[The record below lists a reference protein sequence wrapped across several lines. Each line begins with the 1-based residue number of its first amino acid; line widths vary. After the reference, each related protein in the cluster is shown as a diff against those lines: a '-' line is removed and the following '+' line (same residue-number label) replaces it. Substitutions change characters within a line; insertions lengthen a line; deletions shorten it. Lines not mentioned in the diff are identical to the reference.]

1 MKKTLLALAVTGL
14 VAGCSTPPEA
24 PEQPKLDS
32 TDQKVSYGMGLVL
45 GERMGNDLP
54 NLQMDQF
61 LQGIQH
67 GHAGDEEAK
76 RMSREEIQQALM
88 TYQQQLQEE
97 QGKQMEELA
106 QKNLDA
112 GEAFLAE
119 NAEREGVET
128 TESGL
133 QYEVLEQGDG
143 EKPAATDT
151 VQVHY
156 TGELLSG
163 EVFDS
168 SRERGEPVTFALNQ
182 VIPGWTEGLQLM
194 SEGARYKL
202 YIPSDLAYGPGGN
215 RAIGP
220 NETLVFDVE
229 LLEINPGSGDQA
241 PEQAAVSSEAATR
254 KSPSRRCRTGA
265 FFDSVSRPEIRC
277 HLEMHRW
284 TTSLP
289 PAKSAR
295 SVITT

>member
-163 EVFDS
+163 YLRPEPGDS
-168 SRERGEPVTFALNQ
+168 RLDRGPAADERGCPLQALHS
-182 VIPGWTEGLQLM
+182 VRSGLRPRRQQ
-194 SEGARYKL
+194 
-202 YIPSDLAYGPGGN
+202 
-215 RAIGP
+215 
-220 NETLVFDVE
+220 
-229 LLEINPGSGDQA
+229 GD
-241 PEQAAVSSEAATR
+241 
-254 KSPSRRCRTGA
+254 
-265 FFDSVSRPEIRC
+265 RPQRDP
-277 HLEMHRW
+277 R
-284 TTSLP
+284 
-289 PAKSAR
+289 
-295 SVITT
+295 V

>member
-1 MKKTLLALAVTGL
+1 MKKTLLALAITGL
-14 VAGCSTPPEA
+14 VAGCSTPPETPA
-24 PEQPKLDS
+24 DPKLDS

-54 NLQMDQF
+54 SLQMDQF

-67 GHAGDEEAK
+67 GHAGDDEAK

-88 TYQQQLQEE
+88 EYQQSLQEE
-97 QGKQMEELA
+97 QGKQIEELA
-106 QKNLDA
+106 QKNREA
-112 GEAFLAE
+112 GDTFLAE
-119 NAEREGVET
+119 NAERDGIET

-133 QYEVLEQGDG
+133 QYEVLEEGNG
-143 EKPAATDT
+143 AKPGATDM

-168 SRERGEPVTFALNQ
+168 SRERGEPVTFGLNQ

-202 YIPSDLAYGPGGN
+202 YIPSDLAYGPGGS

-229 LLEINPGSGDQA
+229 LLAINPDANEEDSA
-241 PEQAAVSSEAATR
+241 SE
-254 KSPSRRCRTGA
+254 
-265 FFDSVSRPEIRC
+265 
-277 HLEMHRW
+277 
-284 TTSLP
+284 
-289 PAKSAR
+289 
-295 SVITT
+295 

>member
-1 MKKTLLALAVTGL
+1 MKKTLLALAVAGL

-24 PEQPKLDS
+24 PEQPELES
-32 TDQKVSYGMGLVL
+32 TDQKISYGMGLVL
-45 GERMGNDLP
+45 GERMSNDLP

-67 GHAGDEEAK
+67 GQAGDEAAR

-88 TYQQQLQEE
+88 AYQQQLQEE
-97 QGKQMEELA
+97 QTRQTEELA
-106 QKNLDA
+106 SKTLEA
-112 GEAFLAE
+112 GKAFLAE
-119 NAEREGVET
+119 NAEREGVKT

-133 QYEVLEQGDG
+133 QYEVLEKGDG
-143 EKPAATDT
+143 EKPAETDT

-194 SEGARYKL
+194 NEGARYKL

-220 NETLVFDVE
+220 NETLVFEVE
-229 LLEINPGSGDQA
+229 LLDVNPESG
-241 PEQAAVSSEAATR
+241 E
-254 KSPSRRCRTGA
+254 
-265 FFDSVSRPEIRC
+265 
-277 HLEMHRW
+277 
-284 TTSLP
+284 
-289 PAKSAR
+289 
-295 SVITT
+295 

>member
-1 MKKTLLALAVTGL
+1 MKKTLLALAITGL
-14 VAGCSTPPEA
+14 VAGCSTPPETPA
-24 PEQPKLDS
+24 DPQLES

-54 NLQMDQF
+54 SLQMDQF

-88 TYQQQLQEE
+88 EYQQTLQEE
-97 QGKQMEELA
+97 QSKQIEELA
-106 QKNLDA
+106 QKNREA
-112 GEAFLAE
+112 GDTFLAE
-119 NAEREGVET
+119 NAERDGIET

-133 QYEVLEQGDG
+133 QYEILEEGNG
-143 EKPAATDT
+143 TKPGATDM

-168 SRERGEPVTFALNQ
+168 SRERGEPVTFGLNQ

-202 YIPSDLAYGPGGN
+202 YIPSDLAYGPGGS

-229 LLEINPGSGDQA
+229 LLAINPDEGEEDSA
-241 PEQAAVSSEAATR
+241 SE
-254 KSPSRRCRTGA
+254 
-265 FFDSVSRPEIRC
+265 
-277 HLEMHRW
+277 
-284 TTSLP
+284 
-289 PAKSAR
+289 
-295 SVITT
+295 

>member
-1 MKKTLLALAVTGL
+1 MKKTLIALAMTGI
-14 VAGCSTPPEA
+14 VAGCSTSSETPVD
-24 PEQPKLDS
+24 PKLDS

-67 GHAGDEEAK
+67 GHTGDDETK

-88 TYQQQLQEE
+88 EYQQSLQEE
-97 QGKQMEELA
+97 QGKQIEDLA
-106 QKNLDA
+106 KKNQEA

-119 NAEREGVET
+119 NADRDGIQT

-133 QYEVLEQGDG
+133 QYEVLEEGKGDQ
-143 EKPAATDT
+143 PAKTDT
-151 VQVHY
+151 VKVHY
-156 TGELLSG
+156 TGELLNG

-168 SRERGEPVTFALNQ
+168 SRERGEPVSFALNQ

-194 SEGARYKL
+194 NEGARYKL

-215 RAIGP
+215 RSIGP

-229 LLEINPGSGDQA
+229 LLAINPDA
-241 PEQAAVSSEAATR
+241 N
-254 KSPSRRCRTGA
+254 
-265 FFDSVSRPEIRC
+265 
-277 HLEMHRW
+277 
-284 TTSLP
+284 
-289 PAKSAR
+289 
-295 SVITT
+295 

>member
-1 MKKTLLALAVTGL
+1 MKKTLLALAMTGI

-24 PEQPKLDS
+24 PEDPQLES

-45 GERMGNDLP
+45 GERMSNDLP
-54 NLQMDQF
+54 DLQMDQF

-67 GHAGDEEAK
+67 GHAGDQETQ

-88 TYQQQLQEE
+88 AYQQELQQE
-97 QGKQMEELA
+97 QSQQMEELA
-106 QKNLDA
+106 QKNQEA

-119 NAEREGVET
+119 NADREEVET

-133 QYEVLEQGDG
+133 QFEVLEQGSGD
-143 EKPAATDT
+143 KPAATDT

-202 YIPSDLAYGPGGN
+202 YIPADLAYGPGGN

-220 NETLVFDVE
+220 NETLIFDVE
-229 LLEINPGSGDQA
+229 LLDINPQADGS
-241 PEQAAVSSEAATR
+241 E
-254 KSPSRRCRTGA
+254 
-265 FFDSVSRPEIRC
+265 
-277 HLEMHRW
+277 
-284 TTSLP
+284 
-289 PAKSAR
+289 
-295 SVITT
+295 